1 MEKFT
6 VINLEKDI
14 KVTLSNCGVSS
25 QKGDVCIVPQYKTG
39 SHLTK
44 TSACLIHT
52 PAKDAIYSFQNYILD
67 KKLEAKEVFCANSKG
82 NYHYLIHIPVL
93 VAQSTEQSKSQLFH
107 DIYDGVVAAIEE
119 AHSINAKKIVIPSIG
134 EEKSVRISHIEV
146 AKAVYRA
153 IQKVARRDDKIIITV
168 KNNETMKFYKKALA
182 LKSMQRNEKAYL

>member
-1 MEKFT
+1 M
-6 VINLEKDI
+6 
-14 KVTLSNCGVSS
+14 
-25 QKGDVCIVPQYKTG
+25 
-39 SHLTK
+39 
-44 TSACLIHT
+44 
-52 PAKDAIYSFQNYILD
+52 
-67 KKLEAKEVFCANSKG
+67 
-82 NYHYLIHIPVL
+82 L